1 MNNYSRYYAACGAI
15 LDALML
21 AGWALAIM
29 AHIGG
34 R

>member
-1 MNNYSRYYAACGAI
+1 MNDYSRYYAACAAI

-21 AGWALAIM
+21 AGWALAIIT
-29 AHIGG
+29 HIGG